1 VYRAVKAARAKQY
14 VATDDLPVRSGPAAD
29 IIGRKCRILLVAINP
44 SPRSTAANLPFAS
57 PSNAFWRL
65 LFSSGLIPVPLG
77 PAGAR
82 RLPEFGLGLTSVANR
97 PTPMA
102 SEVSTRERREGA
114 ARVREIVSRVRPQVV
129 ALLGPTLAPLF
140 LRPDERTG
148 VGWKTTRI
156 GTSRVFVLPNPSGR
170 NRAYPGFRAK
180 LVWYRRLARGNGSF
194 ERSAI
199 HST

>member
-1 VYRAVKAARAKQY
+1 
-14 VATDDLPVRSGPAAD
+14 
-29 IIGRKCRILLVAINP
+29 VAINP

-65 LFSSGLIPVPLG
+65 LFASGLVPLPLG

-102 SEVSTRERREGA
+102 SEVSLRERRQGA
-114 ARVREIVSRVRPQVV
+114 VRVRAIVSRVKPQVV

-140 LRPDERTG
+140 LRRDERTG
-148 VGWKTTRI
+148 AGWKATRI

-170 NRAYPGFRAK
+170 NRAYPGFRSK
-180 LVWYRRLARGNGSF
+180 LVWYRRLARDLPVTLR
-194 ERSAI
+194 RSHRKADTAV
-199 HST
+199 SGARSSAARR